1 MFRPTTLV
9 TLAIVL
15 ATPALIWQAV
25 SAEALNEL
33 AWVRVPMNGMD
44 SESSTL
50 SMIAGL
56 LIGASIVA
64 RRAMREKA

>member
-1 MFRPTTLV
+1 MSRPTTLV

-15 ATPALIWQAV
+15 AIPVLVWQAV

-33 AWVRVPMNGMD
+33 AWVRVPMNGMN

-50 SMIAGL
+50 LMIAGL
-56 LIGASIVA
+56 LIGASCLA